1 MITTPATYF
10 ADVEECVDA
19 ILAKVG
25 KRIVFGMP
33 LGLGKPNHL
42 ANALY
47 NRAKNDS
54 SISLRIMTALSLAV
68 PTGTSDL
75 ERRFLEPF
83 TQRVWGN
90 YPALNYLQDLSN
102 SNLPPNVEVSEFFM
116 KAGVFLENLIE
127 QQNYISSNYTHIA
140 RDMLANG
147 VNVLSQLVARKV
159 IDGQTCLSLS
169 CNPDVSPSIVPMLR
183 EMEEEQGYKVAI
195 IAEINNNLPF
205 MYHDAMVPDSFFDMV
220 IDNPAYDYTLFST
233 PNMTVEMADY
243 MIGMGVSTLV
253 KDGGTLQIGIGSLGD
268 AIAYSIIL
276 RDQRNET
283 YRSVVADMDI
293 MGKSGDLVHQIG
305 GTAPFEK
312 GLYGSSEMFVNGF
325 LELYKQGILRRKVY
339 DDETI
344 QRLLNEGKITE
355 QVTPAMLEL
364 LVVHQAVRPQ
374 LGAAELAFL
383 QKFGVLRPD
392 LRLVDHVLQTADGL
406 EIEANLADDAAL
418 KQIMAHCLGSTLKGG
433 ILMHGGFFLGPMN
446 FYNYLNAMSEE
457 QNKQIGMTT
466 VDNVN
471 HLYGNQALKALQR
484 KDGRFINTCLM
495 VTLSGG
501 VVSDG
506 LEDGRVVSGV
516 GGQYNFV
523 SMAHALQ
530 DGRLVMM
537 LRSYRVKN
545 GQAVSNIVWNYG
557 HMTIPRILRDIVVT
571 EYGIANLRSKSD
583 KEIIAALLNIA
594 DSRFQADL
602 LAKAKAAGKIPAD
615 YQVPEQYRNNFPD
628 ALEAKF
634 KVYRE
639 AGCFPPYPFG
649 NDFSEEELVLGR
661 ALKGLKAKMGQKI
674 GTMAGGIFNVIKG
687 GEVPAKALPYLR
699 RMNLD
704 NPVTFKDKVVQSL
717 LVAELI
723 EAGHA

>member
-10 ADVEECVDA
+10 ADVEKCVDA

-90 YPALNYLQDLSN
+90 YPALNYLEDLSN
-102 SNLPPNVEVSEFFM
+102 SKLPPNVEVSEFFM

-183 EMEEEQGYKVAI
+183 EMEKEQGYKVAI

-205 MYHDAMVPDSFFDMV
+205 MHHDAMVPDSFFDMV

-243 MIGMGVSTLV
+243 MIGMNVSTLV

-305 GTAPFEK
+305 GTGPF
-312 GLYGSSEMFVNGF
+312 
-325 LELYKQGILRRKVY
+325 
-339 DDETI
+339 
-344 QRLLNEGKITE
+344 
-355 QVTPAMLEL
+355 
-364 LVVHQAVRPQ
+364 
-374 LGAAELAFL
+374 
-383 QKFGVLRPD
+383 
-392 LRLVDHVLQTADGL
+392 
-406 EIEANLADDAAL
+406 
-418 KQIMAHCLGSTLKGG
+418 
-433 ILMHGGFFLGPMN
+433 
-446 FYNYLNAMSEE
+446 
-457 QNKQIGMTT
+457 
-466 VDNVN
+466 
-471 HLYGNQALKALQR
+471 
-484 KDGRFINTCLM
+484 
-495 VTLSGG
+495 
-501 VVSDG
+501 
-506 LEDGRVVSGV
+506 
-516 GGQYNFV
+516 
-523 SMAHALQ
+523 
-530 DGRLVMM
+530 
-537 LRSYRVKN
+537 
-545 GQAVSNIVWNYG
+545 
-557 HMTIPRILRDIVVT
+557 
-571 EYGIANLRSKSD
+571 
-583 KEIIAALLNIA
+583 
-594 DSRFQADL
+594 
-602 LAKAKAAGKIPAD
+602 
-615 YQVPEQYRNNFPD
+615 
-628 ALEAKF
+628 
-634 KVYRE
+634 
-639 AGCFPPYPFG
+639 
-649 NDFSEEELVLGR
+649 
-661 ALKGLKAKMGQKI
+661 
-674 GTMAGGIFNVIKG
+674 
-687 GEVPAKALPYLR
+687 
-699 RMNLD
+699 
-704 NPVTFKDKVVQSL
+704 
-717 LVAELI
+717 
-723 EAGHA
+723 